1 MTMKIGSRIA
11 ALSLLL
17 TSFAIPA
24 HAGSSPG
31 VRVTNIIPHANG
43 MVVFYVDAARTD
55 APACNLNGVVWTINS
70 TSLAGQG
77 LLASLITAMASGL
90 TLDIGGTNTCE
101 YAGMESVNFI
111 AIHR

>member
-1 MTMKIGSRIA
+1 MKIGSRIA

-17 TSFAIPA
+17 ASFGAPA
-24 HAGSSPG
+24 HAAGSSSG
-31 VRVTNIIPHANG
+31 VQVTNIIPHANG
-43 MVVFYVDAARTD
+43 MVAFYVSVSRTN
-55 APACNLNGVVWTINS
+55 APACNENGIVWTVNS
-70 TSLAGQG
+70 TTLAGQG

-90 TLDIGGTNTCE
+90 TLDIGGTGVCE